1 MGDMPN
7 FKDAYDAATGKKLP
21 NKVPE
26 QWFGIFPNLRKTPK
40 QRSIEKRQE
49 VTPKPDSNE
58 RGK

>member
-1 MGDMPN
+1 MA
-7 FKDAYDAATGKKLP
+7 FKDAYDATTGRKLP

-40 QRSIEKRQE
+40 QRATEKPQE
-49 VTPKPDSNE
+49 TKPTKKE

>member
-1 MGDMPN
+1 MGDSTN
-7 FKDAYDAATGKKLP
+7 FRNAYDAKTGRKLP

-40 QRSIEKRQE
+40 QRGADKAQEKP
-49 VTPKPDSNE
+49 TKTE

>member
-1 MGDMPN
+1 MGDAPKFVN
-7 FKDAYDAATGKKLP
+7 AYDAQTGKKLP

-40 QRSIEKRQE
+40 QKASEKTQE
-49 VTPKPDSNE
+49 VTPKPNNDE

>member
-1 MGDMPN
+1 MGDAPKFIN
-7 FKDAYDAATGKKLP
+7 AYDAHTGQKLP

-40 QRSIEKRQE
+40 QKASEKAQD
-49 VTPKPDSNE
+49 VTPNPYDIE